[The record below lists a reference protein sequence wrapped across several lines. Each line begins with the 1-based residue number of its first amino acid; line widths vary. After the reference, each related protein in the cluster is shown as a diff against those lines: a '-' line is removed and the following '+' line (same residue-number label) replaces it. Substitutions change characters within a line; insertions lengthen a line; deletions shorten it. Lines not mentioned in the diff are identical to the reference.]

1 MSVRGGLLP
10 HTGNEGRSTGY
21 LKCLYTNAQSLGN
34 KQGELEVLVM
44 SKNYDVIGITETWWD
59 NSHDW
64 STVMDGYKLF
74 RKDRQGRKGG
84 GVALY
89 VREQYDCSELRYE
102 TVEKPECLW
111 IKFRS
116 VCNKSDVVVGVCYRP
131 PDQGDEVDEA
141 FFRKLTEATRSHAL
155 ILMGDFN
162 FPDICWESNTAVHR
176 QSRKFLES
184 VGDNFLA
191 QVLEEPTGGDAFLDL
206 LLTNRVEL
214 VGEAKMDGNLGGIDH
229 ELVEFRILTQ
239 GRKVSSRIR
248 TQDFRKADFDSLR
261 ERMARIPW
269 GTNLKGK
276 GVQESW
282 LYFKESLLRLQGQT
296 IPMSRKNS
304 KYGRR
309 PAWLNGEILAD
320 LKHKKEAYKK
330 WKVGH
335 MTREEYK
342 NIARACRNDI
352 RRAKSHLEL
361 QLARDVKSNKKGF
374 FRYVGNKKKA
384 KESVGPLLN
393 EGGNLVTEDV
403 EKANV
408 LNAFFASVFTNK
420 VSSQTAALGITKWG
434 RDGQPSVEIEVVRDY
449 LEKLDVHKSMGP
461 EELHPRVLKEL
472 AAVIAEPLAIIFEN
486 SWRTGEVPDDWK
498 KANVVPIFKKGKKED
513 PGNYRPVSL
522 TSVPGKIMEQVLKES
537 ILKHLHERKVIRNS
551 QHGFTKGRSCLT
563 NLIAF
568 YDEITGSVDEGK
580 AVDVLFLDFSKAF
593 DTVSHS
599 ILVSKLRKYG
609 LDECTIRW
617 VESWLDC
624 RARRVVINGSMS
636 SWQPVS
642 SGVPQGSVLGPV
654 LFNIFIND
662 LEDGVDCTLSKF
674 ADDTKLGGV
683 VDMLEGRDRIQKDL
697 DKLEDW
703 AKRNLMRFNKDKCRV
718 LHLGWKNPMHR
729 YRLGT
734 EWLGSSSAE
743 KDLGVTVDEKLDMS
757 QQCALVAKKANGILG
772 CISRGIASRSRDVI
786 VPLYSTLVRPHLEY
800 CVQFW
805 APHYKKDVDKL
816 ERVQRRA
823 TKIIRGLEHMTYEER
838 LREVGLFSLQK
849 RRMRGDLIAAFNY
862 LKGGSKEDGSRLF
875 SMVADDRTRSNGLK
889 LQWGR
894 FRLDIRKNFFT
905 KRVVKHWNA
914 LPREVEVEVESPS
927 LEVFKVRLDK
937 ALAGMI

>member
-1 MSVRGGLLP
+1 
-10 HTGNEGRSTGY
+10 
-21 LKCLYTNAQSLGN
+21 
-34 KQGELEVLVM
+34 
-44 SKNYDVIGITETWWD
+44 
-59 NSHDW
+59 
-64 STVMDGYKLF
+64 
-74 RKDRQGRKGG
+74 
-84 GVALY
+84 
-89 VREQYDCSELRYE
+89 
-102 TVEKPECLW
+102 
-111 IKFRS
+111 
-116 VCNKSDVVVGVCYRP
+116 
-131 PDQGDEVDEA
+131 
-141 FFRKLTEATRSHAL
+141 
-155 ILMGDFN
+155 
-162 FPDICWESNTAVHR
+162 
-176 QSRKFLES
+176 
-184 VGDNFLA
+184 
-191 QVLEEPTGGDAFLDL
+191 
-206 LLTNRVEL
+206 
-214 VGEAKMDGNLGGIDH
+214 
-229 ELVEFRILTQ
+229 
-239 GRKVSSRIR
+239 
-248 TQDFRKADFDSLR
+248 
-261 ERMARIPW
+261 
-269 GTNLKGK
+269 
-276 GVQESW
+276 
-282 LYFKESLLRLQGQT
+282 
-296 IPMSRKNS
+296 
-304 KYGRR
+304 
-309 PAWLNGEILAD
+309 
-320 LKHKKEAYKK
+320 
-330 WKVGH
+330 
-335 MTREEYK
+335 
-342 NIARACRNDI
+342 
-352 RRAKSHLEL
+352 
-361 QLARDVKSNKKGF
+361 
-374 FRYVGNKKKA
+374 
-384 KESVGPLLN
+384 
-393 EGGNLVTEDV
+393 
-403 EKANV
+403 
-408 LNAFFASVFTNK
+408 
-420 VSSQTAALGITKWG
+420 
-434 RDGQPSVEIEVVRDY
+434 
-449 LEKLDVHKSMGP
+449 MGP
-461 EELHPRVLKEL
+461 DELHPRVLKEL

-599 ILVSKLRKYG
+599 ILVSKLKKYG

-624 RARRVVINGSMS
+624 RAQRVVINGSMS

-683 VDMLEGRDRIQKDL
+683 VDTLEGRDRIQRDL

-703 AKRNLMRFNKDKCRV
+703 AKRNLMRFKKDKCRV
-718 LHLGWKNPMHR
+718 LHLGRKNPMHS

-772 CISRGIASRSRDVI
+772 CISRGIVSRSRDVI
-786 VPLYSTLVRPHLEY
+786 VPLYLTLVRPHLEY

-823 TKIIRGLEHMTYEER
+823 TKMIRGLEHMTYEER
-838 LREVGLFSLQK
+838 LRELGLFSLRK

-862 LKGGSKEDGSRLF
+862 LRGGSREDGSRLF
-875 SMVADDRTRSNGLK
+875 SVVEEDRTRSNGLK

-905 KRVVKHWNA
+905 RRV
-914 LPREVEVEVESPS
+914 VESPS

>member
-1 MSVRGGLLP
+1 MCWSAQ
-10 HTGNEGRSTGY
+10 E
-21 LKCLYTNAQSLGN
+21 LYG
-34 KQGELEVLVM
+34 
-44 SKNYDVIGITETWWD
+44 
-59 NSHDW
+59 
-64 STVMDGYKLF
+64 DG
-74 RKDRQGRKGG
+74 
-84 GVALY
+84 ATHY
-89 VREQYDCSELRYE
+89 V
-102 TVEKPECLW
+102 
-111 IKFRS
+111 
-116 VCNKSDVVVGVCYRP
+116 
-131 PDQGDEVDEA
+131 
-141 FFRKLTEATRSHAL
+141 
-155 ILMGDFN
+155 
-162 FPDICWESNTAVHR
+162 
-176 QSRKFLES
+176 
-184 VGDNFLA
+184 
-191 QVLEEPTGGDAFLDL
+191 
-206 LLTNRVEL
+206 LLTMLHPRYTPHSETHRSPC
-214 VGEAKMDGNLGGIDH
+214 ASA
-229 ELVEFRILTQ
+229 TC
-239 GRKVSSRIR
+239 
-248 TQDFRKADFDSLR
+248 
-261 ERMARIPW
+261 
-269 GTNLKGK
+269 
-276 GVQESW
+276 
-282 LYFKESLLRLQGQT
+282 
-296 IPMSRKNS
+296 PM
-304 KYGRR
+304 
-309 PAWLNGEILAD
+309 
-320 LKHKKEAYKK
+320 
-330 WKVGH
+330 
-335 MTREEYK
+335 
-342 NIARACRNDI
+342 
-352 RRAKSHLEL
+352 
-361 QLARDVKSNKKGF
+361 
-374 FRYVGNKKKA
+374 
-384 KESVGPLLN
+384 
-393 EGGNLVTEDV
+393 
-403 EKANV
+403 
-408 LNAFFASVFTNK
+408 

-434 RDGQPSVEIEVVRDY
+434 RDGQPSVEMEVVRDY

-461 EELHPRVLKEL
+461 HELHPRVLKEL

-537 ILKHLHERKVIRNS
+537 ILKYLHEKKVIRNS

-568 YDEITGSVDEGK
+568 YHEITGSVDEGK

-624 RARRVVINGSMS
+624 RAQWVVINGSMS

-662 LEDGVDCTLSKF
+662 LEDGVACTLSKF

-683 VDMLEGRDRIQKDL
+683 VDTLEGRDRLQKDL

-718 LHLGWKNPMHR
+718 LHLGRKNPMHR

-786 VPLYSTLVRPHLEY
+786 IPLYSTLVRPHLEY

-823 TKIIRGLEHMTYEER
+823 RKMIREEKNEGGFDSCFQKQGSEGDGRRALEASLSSGVVCSLTAYVGVDVER
-838 LREVGLFSLQK
+838 GQLVRWDVPLAGSPHLYPRVQSGGGTLTDYMEVIDWVSIDPICERPASG
-849 RRMRGDLIAAFNY
+849 
-862 LKGGSKEDGSRLF
+862 
-875 SMVADDRTRSNGLK
+875 
-889 LQWGR
+889 
-894 FRLDIRKNFFT
+894 
-905 KRVVKHWNA
+905 
-914 LPREVEVEVESPS
+914 
-927 LEVFKVRLDK
+927 VRLDEPK
-937 ALAGMI
+937 QRSIFGRLSRDLAAAQRAPEESPLLRLVSLQNADVLWNLDPWLAAVLGVSETDARGRIPSADVTPSIWATVLAMVWLHNWAMG

>member
-1 MSVRGGLLP
+1 
-10 HTGNEGRSTGY
+10 
-21 LKCLYTNAQSLGN
+21 
-34 KQGELEVLVM
+34 
-44 SKNYDVIGITETWWD
+44 
-59 NSHDW
+59 
-64 STVMDGYKLF
+64 
-74 RKDRQGRKGG
+74 
-84 GVALY
+84 
-89 VREQYDCSELRYE
+89 
-102 TVEKPECLW
+102 
-111 IKFRS
+111 
-116 VCNKSDVVVGVCYRP
+116 
-131 PDQGDEVDEA
+131 
-141 FFRKLTEATRSHAL
+141 
-155 ILMGDFN
+155 
-162 FPDICWESNTAVHR
+162 
-176 QSRKFLES
+176 
-184 VGDNFLA
+184 
-191 QVLEEPTGGDAFLDL
+191 
-206 LLTNRVEL
+206 
-214 VGEAKMDGNLGGIDH
+214 
-229 ELVEFRILTQ
+229 
-239 GRKVSSRIR
+239 
-248 TQDFRKADFDSLR
+248 
-261 ERMARIPW
+261 
-269 GTNLKGK
+269 
-276 GVQESW
+276 
-282 LYFKESLLRLQGQT
+282 
-296 IPMSRKNS
+296 
-304 KYGRR
+304 
-309 PAWLNGEILAD
+309 
-320 LKHKKEAYKK
+320 
-330 WKVGH
+330 
-335 MTREEYK
+335 
-342 NIARACRNDI
+342 
-352 RRAKSHLEL
+352 
-361 QLARDVKSNKKGF
+361 
-374 FRYVGNKKKA
+374 
-384 KESVGPLLN
+384 
-393 EGGNLVTEDV
+393 
-403 EKANV
+403 
-408 LNAFFASVFTNK
+408 
-420 VSSQTAALGITKWG
+420 
-434 RDGQPSVEIEVVRDY
+434 
-449 LEKLDVHKSMGP
+449 MGP
-461 EELHPRVLKEL
+461 DELHPRVLKEL

-522 TSVPGKIMEQVLKES
+522 TSVPGKIMEQVFKES

-624 RARRVVINGSMS
+624 RAQRIVINGSMS

-683 VDMLEGRDRIQKDL
+683 VDTLEGRDRIQKDL

-729 YRLGT
+729 YRRGT

-772 CISRGIASRSRDVI
+772 CISRGIASRSRNVI

-823 TKIIRGLEHMTYEER
+823 TKMIRGLEHMTYEER
-838 LREVGLFSLQK
+838 LRELGSFSLQK

-914 LPREVEVEVESPS
+914 LPREVVESPS
-927 LEVFKVRLDK
+927 
-937 ALAGMI
+937 